1 MLRKNLFIAFWVGVV
16 ALLLFISVF
25 FEDTNTAIVAQV
37 EPLKSAISYHK
48 AVRVLEIYVIPGQKV
63 VPGDV
68 LVKVERP
75 DLILDVDRKK
85 NQLNRLKIEQ
95 TVVEQK
101 YSEKQKMLTL
111 EREAKVRE
119 LTAER
124 AQLQIIVENNQKLTN
139 QFSNLTGY
147 ADTIRSFGKSYYEVE
162 LEALNQELD
171 FILEQY
177 RQNRY
182 LAAQLYEQETKTIAI
197 REKEIEQELQALIDE
212 EFGLVKKAEFAG
224 TIGSVNAQEG
234 ELLSPYST
242 ILSLYDLNPT
252 VIKAIMNEGYK
263 YQAEVGQV
271 VIVESTNRSYHIE
284 GKIIEIGARIIE
296 YPNRLKTNQ
305 NVAMWGQELFIKIPE
320 QNDFLNGERV
330 FVNIKQ

>member
-111 EREAKVRE
+111 EKEAKVRE

-263 YQAEVGQV
+263 YQAEVG
-271 VIVESTNRSYHIE
+271 
-284 GKIIEIGARIIE
+284 
-296 YPNRLKTNQ
+296 
-305 NVAMWGQELFIKIPE
+305 
-320 QNDFLNGERV
+320 
-330 FVNIKQ
+330 

>member
-1 MLRKNLFIAFWVGVV
+1 MIRKNLFIIFWVGVV
-16 ALLLFISVF
+16 ALLLFISLF
-25 FEDTNTAIVAQV
+25 FKDTDTAIVAQV

-48 AVRVLEIYVIPGQKV
+48 AVRVVEIYVMPGQKV
-63 VPGDV
+63 VPGDA

-85 NQLNRLKIEQ
+85 NQLNRLKIEK
-95 TVVEQK
+95 TLVEQK
-101 YSEKQKMLTL
+101 YFEEQKMRAL
-111 EREAKVRE
+111 EKEAKVRKLNTE
-119 LTAER
+119 KE
-124 AQLQIIVENNQKLTN
+124 QLLIIVENNQKLTN

-147 ADTIRSFGKSYYEVE
+147 ADTIRSFGKSYYEIDLKAIDEE
-162 LEALNQELD
+162 LE
-171 FILEQY
+171 FTLEQY
-177 RQNRY
+177 RQNRN
-182 LAAQLYEQETKTIAI
+182 LAAQLFEQQSKTIQI
-197 REKEIEQELQALIDE
+197 QKKEIEQELQALMDE
-212 EFGLVKKAEFAG
+212 EQELVKKADFIG
-224 TIGSVNAQEG
+224 TVGSVNAQEG

-271 VIVESTNRSYHIE
+271 VNVESTNRSYHIE

-305 NVAMWGQELFIKIPE
+305 NIPMWGQELFIKIPE
-320 QNDFLNGERV
+320 ENDFLNGERV
-330 FVNIKQ
+330 FVKIKQ

>member
-1 MLRKNLFIAFWVGVV
+1 LFIAFWVGVV

-111 EREAKVRE
+111 EKEAKVRE